1 MHPITFVKNHPVG
14 TVVTFAAGMIVGPW
28 LLNLVG
34 AKTGVSVSL
43 PTVGNGG

>member
-1 MHPITFVKNHPVG
+1 MHPFTYVKNHPAA

-28 LLNLVG
+28 LLG
-34 AKTGVSVSL
+34 SIARTTGVGINL